1 MERRT
6 TATVDADGNVLAD
19 AVAGDEVEYEHERET
34 TADESEADAHDD
46 TYSVRDVMGPV
57 VSLHDAA
64 E

>member
-1 MERRT
+1 M
-6 TATVDADGNVLAD
+6 
-19 AVAGDEVEYEHERET
+19 AGDEVEYEHERET